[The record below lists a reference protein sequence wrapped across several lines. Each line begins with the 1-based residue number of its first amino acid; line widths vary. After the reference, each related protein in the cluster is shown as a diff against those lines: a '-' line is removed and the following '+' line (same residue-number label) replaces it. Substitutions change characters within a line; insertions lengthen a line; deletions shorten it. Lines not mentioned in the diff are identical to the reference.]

1 MLSCSSENVGSFCS
15 EQLHHFDVLPVDRS
29 CIWCQ
34 ARGSAAELSGLQGAV
49 TGAEKVVVS
58 AVVYLKPKKT
68 QGSTEEWSLPATMLL
83 DYDKHEFRKLEEDA
97 SIRLLSK
104 TFEDVEDMIF
114 MKPLHIRLRFECA
127 DHPAGK
133 TIKETICTDSTIKV
147 AISLN

>member
-1 MLSCSSENVGSFCS
+1 KMLGAFVVSNSIILMSF
-15 EQLHHFDVLPVDRS
+15 L
-29 CIWCQ
+29 
-34 ARGSAAELSGLQGAV
+34 GAV
-49 TGAEKVVVS
+49 TGAEKVSWRGPFLLVTLVTSLALVVVS

-114 MKPLHIRLRFECA
+114 MKPLHIRLRFDCA